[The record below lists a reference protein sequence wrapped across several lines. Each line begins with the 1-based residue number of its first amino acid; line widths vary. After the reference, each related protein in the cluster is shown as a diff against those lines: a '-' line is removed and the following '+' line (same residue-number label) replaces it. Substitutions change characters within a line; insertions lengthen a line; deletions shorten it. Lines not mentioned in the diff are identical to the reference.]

1 MARTPN
7 QTVTITADDLRELV
21 ASAVREA
28 LGAAAPPV
36 PTPADPLPV
45 GATSAVADEDE
56 LDRRR
61 HRGRVAAFLR
71 LDGREWPHPG
81 PSPLEPGCEVRA
93 DVLAEYAARLERLRN
108 AA

>member
-7 QTVTITADDLRELV
+7 QTITITADDLRELV
-21 ASAVREA
+21 ASAVRDA
-28 LGAAAPPV
+28 LGAAVPPV
-36 PTPADPLPV
+36 DPLPV